1 MLKDEVKTSRGC
13 RLQERMRRRK
23 GGEGV
28 TPLEAARGQATGG
41 CWTQRGGILR
51 SPSCPGP
58 RAEEGRVCS
67 NGARCGPC
75 DVGCRWHGH
84 SGGQGIRL
92 LPERISQ
99 KLGGDREEG
108 PLAQDPWGSRWELWE
123 RVGGLTAC
131 KKGLR

>member
-13 RLQERMRRRK
+13 RLQERMWRRK

-28 TPLEAARGQATGG
+28 TPLEAVQGQATGG

-84 SGGQGIRL
+84 SGGGRAYNCC
-92 LPERISQ
+92 Q
-99 KLGGDREEG
+99 KELVRSWEGTGKKDR
-108 PLAQDPWGSRWELWE
+108 
-123 RVGGLTAC
+123 
-131 KKGLR
+131 